1 MTWEIFLG
9 IAALLSF
16 VIAITGPI
24 LKLNT
29 SITKLNASVDVLKE
43 AIDRIDADNEEGHKR
58 LWKHNDEQD
67 ALIAEHSKKLSN
79 IEHTMIMTERL
90 HPELTGLHSQLNKE

>member
-16 VIAITGPI
+16 IIAITGPM

-29 SITKLNASVDVLKE
+29 SITKLNDSVDVLKE
-43 AIDRIDADNEEGHKR
+43 AIDRIDADNEEGHKE

-67 ALIAEHSKKLSN
+67 EMLAEHSKKLSN

-90 HPELTGLHSQLNKE
+90 HPELTGLHSQLNQN